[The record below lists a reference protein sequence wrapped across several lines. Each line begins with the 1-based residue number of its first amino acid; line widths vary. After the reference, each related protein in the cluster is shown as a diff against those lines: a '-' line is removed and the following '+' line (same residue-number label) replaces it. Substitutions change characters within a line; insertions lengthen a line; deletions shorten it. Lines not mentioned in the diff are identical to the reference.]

1 MINKLIKGKKGFTLM
16 EIIVVL
22 VIMGILLAIAIPSI
36 LGYVKKA
43 EEARFLVSA
52 RGTNVEATAYME
64 EYMLKNPTTK
74 AGKEFNE
81 KTIIHFKSLFAG
93 SLADPSKLK
102 PIKAITDGLID
113 VTFPE
118 DYTIVSI
125 DVEFD
130 DMVPKIVNN
139 KTLNGWQY
147 DDTKLTHTI
156 TKVSIFIM
164 NNKTSD
170 VRCIV
175 TMLNDQMYVY
185 SSMEEIFESLS
196 KLEPQAPIIALS

>member
-1 MINKLIKGKKGFTLM
+1 MVNKLIKNKKGFTLM

-22 VIMGILLAIAIPSI
+22 VIMGILLAIAVPAIM
-36 LGYVKKA
+36 GYVKKA
-43 EEARFLVSA
+43 NDAKFLSVARVV
-52 RGTNVEATAYME
+52 NVETQAYME

-74 AGKEFNE
+74 TGTEFNE
-81 KTIIHFKSLFAG
+81 KTIVHFKSLFAG

-113 VTFPE
+113 VSFPD
-118 DYTIVSI
+118 DYTIVSV

-130 DMVPKIVNN
+130 NMVPKMAN
-139 KTLNGWQY
+139 KRPLNGWQY
-147 DDTKLTHTI
+147 DDTKLTHTV

-164 NNKTSD
+164 NKNTSD

-175 TMLNDQMYVY
+175 TMFNNQMYMF
-185 SSMEEIFESLS
+185 SSMQEIYESLD
-196 KLEPQAPIIALS
+196 KLEPQAPILALS